1 MSGDTSLSEMLSDQP
16 EESAQADEQETGV
29 DSATPA
35 EVEEHHEERVI
46 DAPID
51 KHRKGLEA
59 GIAAE
64 RKRRQEIEQKA
75 QQLEA
80 ELQQY
85 RQVQQPKKRAEPN
98 LARPKREA
106 FEDQES
112 YEDALL
118 EYGDQLREMR
128 QEQARREQAEQQ
140 RVQQIEQTAN
150 EVIETGR
157 KLYPDFDQ
165 VINTGIGPYLAHESQ
180 QSSLFRQALLTG
192 ERSHE
197 VAYYLGRN
205 PEETARIYAMPPLQ
219 MVRAISLI
227 EATKLT
233 AQEPEQETEQQKPN
247 LPRTLTQSRDAR
259 SGQFRPAQYD
269 GPTPLDAVLATK
281 R

>member
-1 MSGDTSLSEMLSDQP
+1 MSGDTSLSAMLSDQP
-16 EESAQADEQETGV
+16 EESTQVDEQETGV
-29 DSATPA
+29 DSAAPA
-35 EVEEHHEERVI
+35 EVEEHHEERVV
-46 DAPID
+46 DDPIE

-64 RKRRQEIEQKA
+64 RKRRQEIEQRA
-75 QQLEA
+75 HQLEA
-80 ELQQY
+80 ELQKY
-85 RQVQQPKKRAEPN
+85 RQVQQPRKQAEPN
-98 LARPKREA
+98 LVRPKRDE
-106 FEDQES
+106 FQDQES

-118 EYGDQLREMR
+118 EYGDQRRELR
-128 QEQARREQAEQQ
+128 QEQARREQEETQ
-140 RVQQIEQTAN
+140 RAQQIEQTAN

-205 PEETARIYAMPPLQ
+205 PDETARIYAMPPLQ

-233 AQEPEQETEQQKPN
+233 AQESEQEPAQQKPN